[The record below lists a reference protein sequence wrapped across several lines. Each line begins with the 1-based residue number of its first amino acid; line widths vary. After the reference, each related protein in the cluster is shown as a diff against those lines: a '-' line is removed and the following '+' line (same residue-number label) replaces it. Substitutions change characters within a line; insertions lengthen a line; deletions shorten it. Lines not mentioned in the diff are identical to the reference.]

1 MKKYLYLLL
10 LFCGGISCYKTS
22 AMAPSFPA
30 DTTTAMKG
38 SESSVKS
45 LIPIPVVYYT
55 PDTRLGL
62 GAAVIGIMRLR
73 SHTDSSY
80 TRLSTARLLA
90 DYTLNKQ
97 MDQQLEWSVF
107 TREEKYLLRGELR
120 HRVYT
125 DRFYGIGNSTPL
137 EDEGRYKYSY
147 VSARLGGLKN
157 LGHHV
162 FLGLDF
168 LLTNY
173 YNLSADSLSEGRE
186 SLLLAQQITGYKG
199 GLNSGAGL
207 VLLFD
212 TRDNTAF
219 ASKGTLFEVSL
230 YNFGNMLGGDFDY
243 RNVNLNFSKYLE
255 LKPGRVLAFN
265 TVLNLN
271 KGEVPVMRLAP
282 AGGDK
287 ILRGYARNRFLDD
300 NFVGTQVEY
309 RFPLYRR
316 FGLAAFAGLGDV
328 FDQPSDVRFST
339 LKYSVG
345 SGLRYA
351 LSQEEKLNIRIDLG
365 YGREGSNFYVV
376 IGEAF

>member
-1 MKKYLYLLL
+1 
-10 LFCGGISCYKTS
+10 
-22 AMAPSFPA
+22 
-30 DTTTAMKG
+30 MKG
-38 SESSVKS
+38 

-62 GAAVIGIMRLR
+62 GAAVIGYLRLKSR
-73 SHTDSSY
+73 TDSTS

-97 MDQQLEWSVF
+97 MDQQLLWEVF

-125 DRFYGIGNSTPL
+125 DRFYGVGNNTVL
-137 EDEGRYKYSY
+137 ADEGKYAY
-147 VSARLGGLKN
+147 NFVSARLGGLKN
-157 LGHHV
+157 IGHRV
-162 FLGLDF
+162 FVGLDF

-173 YNLSADSLSEGRE
+173 YNLSYDSLSDSRE
-186 SLLLAQQITGYKG
+186 SLLQAQQIPGYKG

-207 VLLFD
+207 VFLYD
-212 TRDNTAF
+212 TRDNTTF
-219 ASKGTLFEVSL
+219 ASSGMLFEASV
-230 YNFGNMLGGDFDY
+230 YNFGKMLGGDFDY
-243 RNVNLNFSKYLE
+243 RNVNLNFSKYFE
-255 LKPGRVLAFN
+255 LRPNRVLAFN

-271 KGEVPVMRLAP
+271 NGEVPVMRMAP
-282 AGGDK
+282 AGGDR

-300 NFVGTQVEY
+300 NFAGTQVEY

-316 FGLAAFAGLGDV
+316 LGLATFAGIGDV
-328 FDQPSDVRFST
+328 FDQTSDVQFST
-339 LKYSVG
+339 LKYSIG

-351 LSQEEKLNIRIDLG
+351 LNKEQKLNIRIDVG
-365 YGREGSNFYVV
+365 YGREGSNFYIV